1 MQDKVQRSHH
11 KDTGCIFLDLY
22 SLHSRSFPNNEFR
35 RVLGRFTA
43 SSQLNVP
50 AWILCSPQTA
60 HSCLLCKCALI
71 NNGWVPT
78 EYVAPDCRM
87 KQLSVRGRLFITRPP
102 KGEEKW
108 QVCNSSFSA
117 GNWTL
122 FLLGGCPAF
131 AGGRWSCED
140 RGKDWS
146 YPTNQGVPGV
156 TRNWTRQERI
166 LL

>member
-1 MQDKVQRSHH
+1 MVPHWCLKQAIYAGQGTEKPPQRHRLH
-11 KDTGCIFLDLY
+11 FPDLY

-122 FLLGGCPAF
+122 FLLGGCPAL
-131 AGGRWSCED
+131 APWED
-140 RGKDWS
+140 LTGQRAK
-146 YPTNQGVPGV
+146 VLC
-156 TRNWTRQERI
+156 
-166 LL
+166 LLRHG